1 MPGRK
6 KESAEMLEFKK
17 KSHKTKRELEER
29 RSGRFYLGGSI
40 FVEPNYVADNVVAHE
55 KWVWLINLYK
65 KSKKFKNHITNANTD
80 QIATYCIL
88 YANQVEII
96 NNLSTPECT
105 GIIRSALTN
114 SLIKTSVELNK
125 LGKDLLLDYFSAAKV
140 VAPEGHKKKVDPKTK
155 SMFGES

>member
-6 KESAEMLEFKK
+6 RESAEMLEFKN

-29 RSGRFYLGGSI
+29 RSGRFYLGGSV
-40 FVEPNYVADNVVAHE
+40 FVEPSYVADNEIAHQ

-65 KSKKFKNHITNANTD
+65 KSKKFKSHITSANTD

-96 NNLSTPECT
+96 NNLSKPECT
-105 GIIRSALTN
+105 GIVRSSLTN

-140 VAPEGHKKKVDPKTK
+140 IAPEGEKKKIDPKLN
-155 SMFGES
+155 SIFGVS